1 MKSAKRDRVGATR
14 GKLALVGVLALV
26 LVYVLVSNFSAMA
39 GGGAAPQAAAEAA
52 PQAASPEPVK
62 EDLVAPAPVGANPFG
77 EFAEDRD
84 WPKVSLD
91 KLIGFDPLAAPTWAA
106 PAERTATTE
115 TGESDTQSL
124 EELRSAASAIIIVA
138 DGHRIARIG
147 SQDYHVGDFVGPYQI
162 TDISSAGIV
171 LSEPADG
178 R

>member
-14 GKLALVGVLALV
+14 GKLALVGVLAVV
-26 LVYVLVSNFSAMA
+26 LIYVLVSNFSAMA
-39 GGGAAPQAAAEAA
+39 GDGAVVPAEAKAAPRGASPAAASEEE
-52 PQAASPEPVK
+52 ASP
-62 EDLVAPAPVGANPFG
+62 AAVGANPFG

-91 KLIGFDPLAAPTWAA
+91 KLISFDPLAAPAWVD
-106 PAERTATTE
+106 PAERTGASAE
-115 TGESDTQSL
+115 KPDTPSL

-138 DGHRIARIG
+138 NGQRIARIG

-171 LSEPADG
+171 LSEPAAG

>member
-26 LVYVLVSNFSAMA
+26 LVYVLISNLSAM
-39 GGGAAPQAAAEAA
+39 GGAAALQTGETAA
-52 PQAASPEPVK
+52 PTHATADAVK

-77 EFAEDRD
+77 GFAEDRN
-84 WPKVSLD
+84 WPRASLD
-91 KLIGFDPLAAPTWAA
+91 KVTSFDPLAAPDWLA
-106 PAERTATTE
+106 PAERVATTDAEQSE
-115 TGESDTQSL
+115 TNTL

-171 LSEPADG
+171 LSEPAAG

>member
-1 MKSAKRDRVGATR
+1 MKSAKRDRVGAAR

-39 GGGAAPQAAAEAA
+39 SGGGTPHAEAGAAPQAASAEA
-52 PQAASPEPVK
+52 VK

-77 EFAEDRD
+77 EFAEDQD
-84 WPKVSLD
+84 WPKTSLD
-91 KLIGFDPLAAPTWAA
+91 KLMSFDPLAAPPWMA
-106 PAERTATTE
+106 PAERVATTDAE
-115 TGESDTQSL
+115 ESDTKSL

-171 LSEPADG
+171 LSEPAAG